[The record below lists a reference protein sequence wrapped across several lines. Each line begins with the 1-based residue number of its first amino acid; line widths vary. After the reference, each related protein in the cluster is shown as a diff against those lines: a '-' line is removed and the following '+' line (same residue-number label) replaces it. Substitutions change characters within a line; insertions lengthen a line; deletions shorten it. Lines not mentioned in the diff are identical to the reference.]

1 MRVLLALACLA
12 AALVAAAPARAQFGG
27 GPPSVGVVKVQQQP
41 ITETSAFV
49 GRVQAMDKVDLVAR
63 VTAFVEAIDF
73 VEGGEVRKG
82 DLLYKLERGPFEADL
97 ASKQATVAQN
107 AALLHNASITLS
119 RAQSLLNTPAGQ
131 RSTVDDAIANQANYS
146 AQLQAAQAA
155 VRASQIN
162 LDYTEIRAPISG
174 KITRTSLTIGNVVTP
189 TSGALASIY
198 SQDPMYVLFPV
209 SVREVLDL
217 QRRYADKGGFGAVAV
232 KLILADGSAYKETGA
247 LDYIDPSV
255 ATTTDTL
262 TLRARIPNPLR
273 AGAKPGDI
281 GSRELVDGEFV
292 TAQVEGVE
300 PIKALAIPR
309 TSVLSDQQGYFVYVL
324 GPDNK
329 AERRAVIL
337 GQSTPELAIVA
348 SGLKEGETIIAD
360 GLQKVRPGGQVV
372 PAPLGAPPAAP
383 PGAPPAKG

>member
-1 MRVLLALACLA
+1 
-12 AALVAAAPARAQFGG
+12 
-27 GPPSVGVVKVQQQP
+27 
-41 ITETSAFV
+41 
-49 GRVQAMDKVDLVAR
+49 
-63 VTAFVEAIDF
+63 
-73 VEGGEVRKG
+73 
-82 DLLYKLERGPFEADL
+82 
-97 ASKQATVAQN
+97 
-107 AALLHNASITLS
+107 
-119 RAQSLLNTPAGQ
+119 
-131 RSTVDDAIANQANYS
+131 
-146 AQLQAAQAA
+146 
-155 VRASQIN
+155 
-162 LDYTEIRAPISG
+162 
-174 KITRTSLTIGNVVTP
+174 
-189 TSGALASIY
+189 
-198 SQDPMYVLFPV
+198 MYVLFPV

-217 QRRYADKGGFGAVAV
+217 QKRYADKGGFGAVAV

-273 AGAKPGDI
+273 AGAKAGDI

-329 AERRAVIL
+329 AERRAIIL

>member
-107 AALLHNASITLS
+107 AALLHNASITLN

-217 QRRYADKGGFGAVAV
+217 QKRYADKGGFGAVAV

-329 AERRAVIL
+329 AERRAIIL